1 MQTAFYLK
9 AKKKPALTFDRKKR
23 ADEKSFLNAFF
34 PLKGEKDAG
43 RTCCASVKV
52 QR

>member
-9 AKKKPALTFDRKKR
+9 KNKKPALTFNRKIR
-23 ADEKSFLNAFF
+23 TDEESFLNAFF
-34 PLKGEKDAG
+34 PLKGEKDAS
-43 RTCCASVKV
+43 RTYCASVKV